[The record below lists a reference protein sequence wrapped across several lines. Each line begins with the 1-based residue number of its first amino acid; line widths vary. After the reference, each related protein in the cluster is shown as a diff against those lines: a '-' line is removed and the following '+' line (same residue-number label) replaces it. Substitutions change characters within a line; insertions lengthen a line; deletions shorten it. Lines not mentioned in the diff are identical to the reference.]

1 MNLFDNE
8 QGQAIV
14 ECLVAVTIVVV
25 IVTLISD
32 SLLIATKENTKH
44 LKFSREAI
52 WQRLEDPEIIKLSN
66 NYRLNRGLGRMI
78 SPLNNLTAVEL
89 ESRNLRVMK
98 LKDNNTYNMVRLTN
112 GWKSKE
118 YEGLTKRPA
127 ALVLNNVL
135 SDDLTRAVQGG
146 IGQLFLAKELK
157 PESFI
162 PGHIDP
168 DIIPEEALIER

>member
-14 ECLVAVTIVVV
+14 ECLLAVTIVVV

-32 SLLIATKENTKH
+32 RLLIATKENTKY
-44 LKFSREAI
+44 LKVSREAI

-66 NYRLNRGLGRMI
+66 NYRLNRGVGRMI
-78 SPLNNLTAVEL
+78 YPLNNLTAVEL
-89 ESRNLRVMK
+89 ESRNLRVMT

-112 GWKSKE
+112 SWNSKE
-118 YEGLTKRPA
+118 YEDLTKRPA

-135 SDDLTRAVQGG
+135 SGDLTRTVQGG
-146 IGQLFLAKELK
+146 ISQLFLAKELK
-157 PESFI
+157 TESLIF
-162 PGHIDP
+162 GHIDP